1 MPGRQTKV
9 PLLMNSGTTSAADD
23 GEWIAVIAANDVPP
37 GTMVPL
43 EIGELKIA
51 IYNVDDVFRATSNIC
66 THQFA
71 LLTDGWLDGPLVEC
85 PLHGGQFDVTNG
97 KAQGGTVVCDL
108 QTYPCRATDG
118 MIQIRLVPAA

>member
-1 MPGRQTKV
+1 
-9 PLLMNSGTTSAADD
+9 MNSETSTAADD
-23 GEWIAVIAANDVPP
+23 GEWIAAIAADDVPL

-71 LLTDGWLDGPLVEC
+71 LLTDGWLDGPRVEC

-108 QTYPCRATDG
+108 QTYPCRAASG
-118 MIQIRLVPAA
+118 MIEVRVASAA